1 MCRELPFR
9 YDLRE
14 NGRRGEGGEE
24 EGKGEEV
31 GKEGKEVVV
40 NCNVSVAMVKS

>member
-1 MCRELPFR
+1 MCRELSFR

-24 EGKGEEV
+24 V

-40 NCNVSVAMVKS
+40 NCNESVAMVKS